1 MRPFLCPLICRHDVY
16 FFACLFIYTVII
28 MHAHS
33 QHECLQ
39 MTDKK
44 IVEGKAKGG
53 VARAKALSAE
63 QRTEQAK
70 KGAAARWGYKATHK
84 GSFMDEFGIDAEC
97 YVLDDTDKTVVVSK
111 AGLSRLLSLGGH
123 GAHVDRLL
131 NAQYMADFV
140 DPILLSKMQKPLI
153 FQWKPG
159 GTNLG
164 FTGAQGYDI
173 TVIGDIANALIK
185 ANIAGA
191 LPKSRQEAA
200 KQAQA
205 LANASMKAG
214 LKGLAYA
221 IAGYRPE
228 VQEVIDAFKAFV
240 REEARQYEKEFP
252 DELYEEWYRLYGLNR
267 PEKGRP
273 IRFGQLTNMQIY
285 VPLAKSKGKI
295 LEQIRASRDENGK
308 QSDKLHLFLSEIG
321 VKALRQHIG
330 KLLGVAAMSDNK
342 EQYEAGI
349 EKVFGRMKPDL

>member
-1 MRPFLCPLICRHDVY
+1 
-16 FFACLFIYTVII
+16 
-28 MHAHS
+28 
-33 QHECLQ
+33 
-39 MTDKK
+39 MTDDKNK
-44 IVEGKAKGG
+44 VTGKAKGG
-53 VARAKALSAE
+53 IARAKALTAG
-63 QRTEQAK
+63 QRSQQAK

-111 AGLSRLLSLGGH
+111 TGLSRLLGLGGH
-123 GAHVDRLL
+123 GTNVDRLL
-131 NAQYMADFV
+131 SAQYMSEYV
-140 DPILLSKMQKPLI
+140 DPILLDKMQKPLI
-153 FQWKPG
+153 FQWKPD

-191 LPKSRQEAA
+191 LPKSRHEAA

-252 DELYEEWYRLYGLNR
+252 DELYEEWYRLYQLNR

-285 VPLAKSKGKI
+285 IPLAKSKGKI

-308 QSDKLHLFLSEIG
+308 SSDKLHLFLSEIG

-330 KLLGVAAMSDNK
+330 KLLGVAAMS
-342 EQYEAGI
+342 ETREEYENGI
-349 EKVFGRMKPDL
+349 QKVFGKMSPNP